1 MLPASFQAP
10 AAVILLVGG
19 LLSCFAG
26 YRVFRIVLA
35 FFGFVFGVLF
45 TSTVM
50 GSDQTVWM
58 IGAALVGG
66 LAGAVILYAAYFVG
80 VALIGAGFGA
90 GIALLVW
97 AALGREPGI
106 VPVIVLAIAGAIGAL
121 ALQRYVIVIATAFSG
136 AQTAVVGGAALLSS
150 RSSLDVSARSVFRI
164 YPLDPLPAT
173 RWDLVAFILL
183 GLAGLFVQLRAGG
196 RKK

>member
-1 MLPASFQAP
+1 MVSDITAP
-10 AAVILLVGG
+10 AERGTVLRFTD
-19 LLSCFAG
+19 LLSSG
-26 YRVFRIVLA
+26 
-35 FFGFVFGVLF
+35 
-45 TSTVM
+45 
-50 GSDQTVWM
+50 
-58 IGAALVGG
+58 
-66 LAGAVILYAAYFVG
+66 
-80 VALIGAGFGA
+80 
-90 GIALLVW
+90 
-97 AALGREPGI
+97 
-106 VPVIVLAIAGAIGAL
+106 AGAIGAL

-173 RWDLVAFILL
+173 RWDLVAFMLL